1 MSHKDYRNYSK
12 QFNTQEV
19 PEQNATPDAIAA
31 AHDAHTHAEESET
44 VKAIDATVPEPDET
58 IVEDTVE
65 AAPELP
71 TAVTGVVS
79 GCKKLN
85 VRNKPSTTAAIVT
98 TIDEGTE
105 VVIAQ
110 PVLDGEFYKVTLANG
125 TTGYCMKKFI
135 SVK

>member
-12 QFNTQEV
+12 SYQQ
-19 PEQNATPDAIAA
+19 PQNAEPAVEPDNA
-31 AHDAHTHAEESET
+31 AHDAHTHTEESET
-44 VKAIDATVPEPDET
+44 VKTIDATVPVPDE
-58 IVEDTVE
+58 IVETTTVE

-85 VRNKPSTTAAIVT
+85 VRNRPTTTAAIITVVE
-98 TIDEGTE
+98 EGTE

-135 SVK
+135 TVK